1 MRRAATAPDARK
13 LEQAMTC
20 TGTKCNQGR
29 APERCNCSEFIQT
42 NSDGSDPYGETRS
55 LIDSALDAFL
65 VLLILAVLT
74 FVIFSALG
82 FWSAR

>member
-29 APERCNCSEFIQT
+29 APERCNCSDFIQS

-55 LIDSALDAFL
+55 LIDAVLDAFL
-65 VLLILAVLT
+65 VVLILAVLT
-74 FVIFSALG
+74 FTVFAAIS
-82 FWSAR
+82 FWSNT